1 MDFIIAQPPDGYNP
15 TPLWQDS
22 FNQENI
28 DTNKWYI
35 YHLPKYKGTRGSGL
49 FPEQVSVDHIDGES
63 ALKLKASYDPS
74 GYLRTGGIG
83 TANLPMSGKPAN
95 AKYEMLFGYIE
106 IRVKFPKSNGMSFA
120 FWLQSYG
127 THSVGN
133 EGNDGMEI
141 DIIETPE
148 IGSGIDRISQNL
160 HWDGY
165 DENHVHVGMHRPFE
179 SITNGDWHTV
189 GLAWEKDLLT
199 FYVNGKVTW
208 KTIDGGIS
216 DVPEF
221 ILLTLD
227 AGWIDYPPTPGKL
240 PDYAYVDWVKVYTKK

>member
-1 MDFIIAQPPDGYNP
+1 
-15 TPLWQDS
+15 
-22 FNQENI
+22 
-28 DTNKWYI
+28 
-35 YHLPKYKGTRGSGL
+35 
-49 FPEQVSVDHIDGES
+49 
-63 ALKLKASYDPS
+63 
-74 GYLRTGGIG
+74 
-83 TANLPMSGKPAN
+83 
-95 AKYEMLFGYIE
+95 
-106 IRVKFPKSNGMSFA
+106 
-120 FWLQSYG
+120 
-127 THSVGN
+127 
-133 EGNDGMEI
+133 
-141 DIIETPE
+141 
-148 IGSGIDRISQNL
+148 
-160 HWDGY
+160 
-165 DENHVHVGMHRPFE
+165 MHRPFE